1 MKGMFANA
9 NFGDKFITRDGQCAL
24 LLELMPLS
32 NHAMLWVQDN
42 GEQLYYADGTHDECE
57 EFDIVGIWEGGKE

>member
-9 NFGDKFITRDGQCAL
+9 NFGDKFVTRGGQCAL
-24 LLELMPLS
+24 FLELIPYS

-42 GEQLYYADGTHDECE
+42 VDQIYNADGTHNDCE